1 MQAGVTN
8 ETARSSKLVLAGI
21 LVDRQQIQ
29 YKHMLQD
36 LLCHRWLC
44 FVRSHNVNLA
54 LSNV

>member
-8 ETARSSKLVLAGI
+8 ETAGSSKLVLAGI